1 LKKKGLIKKICFT
14 GLLLALLCPVP
25 SFAGVTMNVTP
36 NGYGSFLLVGEN
48 VAGMEALDIMID
60 YDSSVLANPRVDK
73 VEGGSVTEIYAG
85 TSGKLHVGITRENPD
100 AALYIFLRFEN
111 QGRVRGRGI
120 NSVIVT
126 GRKAEE
132 NTSPA
137 PDTTDTPFTSSRS
150 TRAENKSRNDNTAV
164 PTNDNAADSKA
175 GGAKGID
182 EGKRDY
188 QIISNR
194 SPETTYNV
202 DKWTSVAVSYS
213 EKSVL
218 QRFMEF
224 KGEKSLQAFAA
235 LFQEGD
241 RERAIQYPSI
251 ALSDGETLV
260 TIKMELQQEE
270 PGSPDIAVW
279 DATLVSLRKEDGKN
293 WVAAVVPSEG
303 AWEAKLILKAGS
315 EAIEVPL
322 VVAPRIEL
330 DANVSERNFLDA
342 LSRYCSDQDVAR
354 KWENVPHLND
364 YIFTANYLANLGN
377 SDAKKASR

>member
-1 LKKKGLIKKICFT
+1 
-14 GLLLALLCPVP
+14 
-25 SFAGVTMNVTP
+25 MNVTP